1 MIFQLIGFFSFFFQ
15 QSYQHNHGSLV
26 RQELDSFW
34 GQFKGCYIG
43 VLWAIELATDLGQDI
58 MPLSILTSFMKFS
71 YGHIQLLL
79 VFLHISSFSNNNITY
94 SAVTMVRC

>member
-1 MIFQLIGFFSFFFQ
+1 MIFQLIEIFSCFFQ
-15 QSYQHNHGSLV
+15 QSCQHSHGSLV
-26 RQELDSFW
+26 RQELDSFG

-43 VLWAIELATDLGQDI
+43 VLWAVELATNLGRD

-94 SAVTMVRC
+94 SAVTMARC